1 MFKTYFVLTLSTSVN
16 WISNLMACAGR
27 RRVTRILFVVVLL
40 SISLRSTDEKWVS
53 VRRSSLALET
63 FGRLD
68 DGCWKYTF
76 LCSLFVCVQA
86 QLFEDSSTRIRLFFE
101 NGAFFLRILLPST
114 CKRSFWQLKPELFE
128 NGLQTVE
135 FFNGGFLEPCGLRK
149 TQVFKNDDVKCRGQS
164 KWFENATYGRGFFRK
179 RRKKTLRFQQ

>member
-1 MFKTYFVLTLSTSVN
+1 
-16 WISNLMACAGR
+16 MACAGR

-86 QLFEDSSTRIRLFFE
+86 QLFEAPSTRIRLFFE
-101 NGAFFLRILLPST
+101 NGVFFLRILLPST

-135 FFNGGFLEPCGLRK
+135 FFNW
-149 TQVFKNDDVKCRGQS
+149 VFFGAV
-164 KWFENATYGRGFFRK
+164 WPEENAGFQK
-179 RRKKTLRFQQ
+179 RRRQMSWTVKMIWKRYVWTRIFFVNGEKKTLRFQQ